1 MPQRHRHDPLARDAN
16 LRKVQRA
23 TAWTFVGGVALT
35 GGFYAAGAQA
45 FSGAAHNVSPATV
58 VGSVDDT
65 TGTESSTTIPAPPVQ
80 TSPSVVAPPESP
92 ADTTTTVTIPIAPP
106 TQPVTL
112 PHKKK
117 HVSQPAPVVSGG
129 S

>member
-1 MPQRHRHDPLARDAN
+1 MPQRNRHHPLARDAN

-23 TAWTFVGGVALT
+23 TAWTFAGGVALT

-45 FSGAAHNVSPATV
+45 FSGAAHSVSPTTV
-58 VGSVDDT
+58 VSSVDDPT
-65 TGTESSTTIPAPPVQ
+65 STQGSTTVAPPPVQ
-80 TSPSVVAPPESP
+80 TSPLVVAPPASP

-106 TQPVTL
+106 PQPVTL

-117 HVSQPAPVVSGG
+117 HLIQPAPVVSGG